1 MKNIDNETANLY
13 KRAIEAQLNYYRE
26 TAIRRI
32 WAVLN
37 VVKRTTS
44 RRTNVYVAS

>member
-1 MKNIDNETANLY
+1 MKIID

-37 VVKRTTS
+37 DIKTRTTS